1 MVTALPTTALNA
13 GDPDDGDYGRR
24 QRGLAIA
31 ATVPIKKNKLGYSVP
46 SQSGNGRY
54 LVNLDKEPFCN
65 CPDFELTGLPCKH
78 IYGVQYLI
86 QREEYELEAREE
98 IEPEDDA
105 PKFYYTQDWPAY
117 NKAQIY
123 EGDHFVTILREI
135 CDHVETPPQA
145 VSAGRPRLPLSD
157 ALFGMALKVYTTK
170 STRRAMSS
178 IRDAHSKYL
187 LDTTP
192 SPASIFKY
200 TEDPDMKDLI
210 RGLIELSALPLQSVD
225 VDFAPDSTGFS
236 STTYHRW
243 FSHKW
248 GRKIK
253 EARWVKAHIFTGTKT
268 NVVVA
273 ADVTDVHGK
282 GSADSV
288 HLIPF
293 MDTAAEN
300 FHIRRVLADKGYL
313 SKKNLRAIAA
323 RQAEARIPFK
333 TNSVPFTPNHKKDQ
347 VWIAAYHYY
356 NLHRAE
362 FLEHYHQRS
371 NVETT
376 FSMIKAKFGSQVR
389 SKTLVAR
396 INETLLKILCHNIVV
411 LIHEMYETGLEP
423 MFENRTSQRLLALA
437 A

>member
-1 MVTALPTTALNA
+1 MVEQLVTTAL
-13 GDPDDGDYGRR
+13 GPDDGDQGRR

-46 SQSGNGRY
+46 SQSGKGRY
-54 LVNLDKEPFCN
+54 VVNLDDDPFCS
-65 CPDFELTGLPCKH
+65 CADFELRQSPCKH

-86 QREEYELEAREE
+86 LRDEQEEEE
-98 IEPEDDA
+98 EDEEEPEQQA
-105 PKFYYTQDWPAY
+105 PKFYYRQDWPAY

-123 EGDHFVTILREI
+123 EGDHFVTILREL
-135 CDHVETPPQA
+135 CDNVETPPQA
-145 VSAGRPRLPLSD
+145 TAGRPRLPLSD
-157 ALFGMALKVYTTK
+157 ALFGMALKVYSTK

-192 SPASIFKY
+192 SPATIFKY
-200 TEDPDMKDLI
+200 MEDPAMKDLI
-210 RGLIELSALPLQSVD
+210 RGLIELSALPLESVD

-248 GRKIK
+248 GRKIR
-253 EARWVKAHIFTGTKT
+253 EARWVKAHIFTGVKT
-268 NVVVA
+268 NIVTA
-273 ADVTDVHGK
+273 ADVTDVVGK
-282 GSADSV
+282 GSSDSV
-288 HLIPF
+288 HLIPL
-293 MDTAAEN
+293 MNATAEN
-300 FHIRRVLADKGYL
+300 FDIQSVAADKGYL
-313 SKKNLRAIAA
+313 SKKNVRAIAA
-323 RQAEARIPFK
+323 IDADGYIPFK
-333 TNSVPFTPNHKKDQ
+333 TNSVPFTPNHKKDE
-347 VWIAAYHYY
+347 VWSKAYYYY

-362 FLEHYHQRS
+362 FLEHYHKRS

-411 LIHEMYETGLEP
+411 LIHEMYESGLNP
-423 MFENRTSQRLLALA
+423 LFDNRDSQRVLALA
-437 A
+437 T

>member
-1 MVTALPTTALNA
+1 MIDQLTTAL
-13 GDPDDGDYGRR
+13 GPDDVDDGDQGRR

-31 ATVPIKKNKLGYSVP
+31 ALVPIKKNKLGYSVP
-46 SQSGNGRY
+46 SQSGNGRHV
-54 LVNLDKEPFCN
+54 VNVDGEPFCS
-65 CPDFELTGLPCKH
+65 CPDFELRHLPCKH

-86 QREEYELEAREE
+86 QREEWSRPALPMPM
-98 IEPEDDA
+98 PERG
-105 PKFYYTQDWPAY
+105 PRKTYSQDWPAY
-117 NKAQIY
+117 NAAQVH
-123 EGDHFVTILREI
+123 EDEHFITILREL

-145 VSAGRPRLPLSD
+145 AAGRPRLPLSD

-170 STRRAMSS
+170 STRRAMST

-200 TEDPDMKDLI
+200 MEDPDMKDLI

-268 NVVVA
+268 NIVVA

-323 RQAEARIPFK
+323 RQADARIPFK
-333 TNSVPFTPNHKKDQ
+333 TNSVPFTPNHKKDE
-347 VWIAAYHYY
+347 VWVAAYHYY

-423 MFENRTSQRLLALA
+423 MFENRSSQRLLALA